1 MRGTLLNTATVLVG
15 ATIGH
20 FVGRGIPVDYQ
31 TIALS
36 GLGLVTVG
44 MGIKLF
50 LGGKNILIVALAV
63 SLGGILGLGMGLQA
77 GLDSFAEWARITVG
91 GQGHFTEAVITSSVL
106 YCVGP
111 MTLLGCIQDG
121 LEKKIDLLALK
132 STMDGIAAIFLTAT
146 LGDGVFVS
154 AAVVL
159 VFQGLLTLLARP
171 LRPLAEDGEYIGEA
185 SAAGGTMMIAIGLGL
200 LEIKKLPVAAYLPAI
215 FLAPV
220 FVFLGRR
227 LSRGR
232 SGARIAPTEAHE
244 AGAANV

>member
-1 MRGTLLNTATVLVG
+1 MRGTLLNTATVLAG

-20 FVGRGIPVDYQ
+20 FVGRGIPLDYQ

-63 SLGGILGLGMGLQA
+63 ALGGILGLALGLQS
-77 GLDSFAEWARITVG
+77 GLDSFAEWAKVRLG
-91 GQGHFTEAVITSSVL
+91 GGGHFTEAVITSSVL

-132 STMDGIAAIFLTAT
+132 STMDGIAAIFLAAAMGAGVLLTAF
-146 LGDGVFVS
+146 L
-154 AAVVL
+154 VL
-159 VFQGLLTLLARP
+159 IFQGGLTLLAEP
-171 LRPLAEDGEYIGEA
+171 LRPLAEDAEVLGELSG
-185 SAAGGTMMIAIGLGL
+185 AGGAILLGTGIGLIGL
-200 LEIKKLPVAAYLPAI
+200 ANLQTANYLPAI
-215 FLAPV
+215 FLAPLLV
-220 FVFLGRR
+220 LASRR
-227 LSRGR
+227 LPKRAEVR
-232 SGARIAPTEAHE
+232 
-244 AGAANV
+244 